1 MKLDPNTW
9 LFKAA
14 MAAVAAILPL
24 IAWLF
29 GWVDRIFELP
39 K

>member
-1 MKLDPNTW
+1 MKFSPDTW
-9 LFKAA
+9 LFRIT

-24 IAWLF
+24 IAWLA
-29 GWVDRIFELP
+29 GLVDSFFELP

>member
-1 MKLDPNTW
+1 MKLDPDNW
-9 LFKAA
+9 LFKIT

-24 IAWLF
+24 IAWFF